1 MSSSNKYC
9 EKCGSEL
16 EPGSVFC
23 ARCGAPI
30 FDNDVVDLAT
40 WGERAIAIILDG
52 IILGIL
58 LSFFRLPGYYV
69 HSSVP
74 ISLGANNILEFLYFM
89 FMDFYWGQ
97 TIGKMI
103 IKLRVSKIGGGSL
116 TLLDA
121 AIESFGKVFLLPIDF
136 IIGYI
141 FYKEKNQ
148 RLFNYLSDT
157 VVIQESR

>member
-1 MSSSNKYC
+1 
-9 EKCGSEL
+9 
-16 EPGSVFC
+16 
-23 ARCGAPI
+23 
-30 FDNDVVDLAT
+30 
-40 WGERAIAIILDG
+40 
-52 IILGIL
+52 
-58 LSFFRLPGYYV
+58 
-69 HSSVP
+69 VP

-103 IKLRVSKIGGGSL
+103 IKIRVTKSGGASL

-136 IIGYI
+136 IIGFI

-157 VVIQESR
+157 VVIQDLR

>member
-1 MSSSNKYC
+1 LTSTNKYC
-9 EKCGSEL
+9 EKCGNEL
-16 EPGSVFC
+16 DPDSVFC
-23 ARCGAPI
+23 SRCGAPI
-30 FDNDVVDLAT
+30 FDTGIINLAT

-58 LSFFRLPGYYV
+58 LSIFRLPGYYI

-74 ISLGANNILEFLYFM
+74 ISLGVNNILEFLYFI

-103 IKLRVSKIGGGSL
+103 IKIRVTKIGGTPL
-116 TLLDA
+116 TLIDA

-136 IIGYI
+136 VIGFI

-157 VVIQESR
+157 VVIQDSR